1 LNLDCKNAK
10 KHALITG
17 AAGGIGKAVVEIF
30 VNHGYSVIGLD
41 CAPSSTDYLGQKY
54 LQLDL
59 QRLLDDIPFKV
70 KTLNSIKQH
79 LNGDGLSVL
88 VNNAAVQ
95 VLGGVATLTL
105 VDWQR
110 TLNINLL
117 APFALTQSLLP
128 ELESAQGCVI
138 NISSIHARL
147 TKANFVAYATSKAA
161 LSGMTRAMAVDLGGR
176 VRINAIE
183 PAAIATDMLNAGF
196 EGKPERLAE
205 LRNCHPQ
212 GRIGTP
218 QEVAVL
224 ALSMASGDLR
234 FLHGSCV
241 GLDGGISGRLF
252 DPVYFGFESWLA

>member
-1 LNLDCKNAK
+1 MELK
-10 KHALITG
+10 KKYALVTG
-17 AAGGIGKAVVEIF
+17 SASGIGKAVVEAF
-30 VNHGYSVIGLD
+30 VNQGYSVIGLD
-41 CAPSSTDYLGQKY
+41 CALLPADFLGQNY

-59 QRLLDDIPFKV
+59 QRIVENVSYKAQ
-70 KTLNSIKQH
+70 TLYSIKQH
-79 LNGDGLSVL
+79 LGGAELGVL

-95 VLGGVATLTL
+95 VLGGVDTLTL
-105 VDWQR
+105 ADWQR

-117 APFALTQSLLP
+117 APFVLTQGLLP
-128 ELESAQGCVI
+128 ELEAAQGCVI

-161 LSGMTRAMAVDLGGR
+161 LSAMTRAMAVDLGGR

-183 PAAIATDMLNAGF
+183 PAAIATDMLNAAF
-196 EGKPERLAE
+196 EGKPECLAE

-252 DPVYFGFESWLA
+252 DPV